1 MDGAVSWETILFK
14 RNNIIKNRRG
24 SKMNR
29 SAAREETFKV
39 LYSLEMQKK
48 EETEEQIKLYIE
60 NNGIKNKETIQY
72 MHSTIAGI
80 EKNLEEI
87 NAKISENLKSDW
99 KINRISKVD
108 LVLLRLA
115 IYEILLTDTPYKVA
129 INEVVELSKKYS
141 EETSSNFINGVL
153 ASIVKEN
160 GESK

>member
-1 MDGAVSWETILFK
+1 
-14 RNNIIKNRRG
+14 
-24 SKMNR
+24 MNR

>member
-1 MDGAVSWETILFK
+1 
-14 RNNIIKNRRG
+14 
-24 SKMNR
+24 MNR

-87 NAKISENLKSDW
+87 NNKISEHLKSDW